1 MPARDLVVIGAS
13 AGGLQALYTILGAL
27 PASLPAAVV
36 AVIHTRSTADV
47 LPQILRRRSSLKV
60 ETATDGAA
68 LVPGTVY
75 VPPADRHVTVSRK
88 GLRVV
93 RGPREN
99 GFRPAID
106 PLFRTAARARG
117 PRVIGVI
124 LSGALDDGSY
134 GLSAIVRSGGVAIV
148 QDPEE
153 AEVSSMPLAALR
165 ETPVQ
170 AVLPVAGIAAAIVQ
184 FCLDA
189 PASESTPMSAPDEPE
204 PQRLNDDIQV
214 AEMEARHGPPTP
226 ISCPACGGALWESA
240 DGGVVRYACH
250 VGHQYAPDSLLAE
263 HGEAVEQAL
272 WTAVRILEQH
282 AELRQR
288 MSARAASAGM
298 SMVAESF
305 ADDSRDYHT
314 QAQAIRRLVFG
325 QHDRI
330 EAEPAAERRRAR
342 AR

>member
-1 MPARDLVVIGAS
+1 MPTRDLVVIGAS
-13 AGGLQALYTILGAL
+13 AGGLQALYAILGAL
-27 PASLPAAVV
+27 PPSLPAAVV
-36 AVIHTRSTADV
+36 AVIHTRSTAGV
-47 LPQILRRRSSLKV
+47 LPQILRRRSGLAI
-60 ETATDGAA
+60 ETATDGAE

-75 VPPADRHVTVSRK
+75 VPPADRHVAVSRK

-106 PLFRTAARARG
+106 PLFRTAARSRG
-117 PRVIGVI
+117 ARVIGVI

-148 QDPEE
+148 QDPDD
-153 AEVSSMPLAALR
+153 AEVASMPLAALR

-170 AVLPVAGIAAAIVQ
+170 AVLPAAEIAAAIVH
-184 FCLDA
+184 FCHDA
-189 PASESTPMSAPDEPE
+189 AASESTPMAVPDEPE
-204 PQRLNDDIQV
+204 PQRPDGDIQV
-214 AEMEARHGPPTP
+214 AHMEARHGPPTP

-240 DGGVVRYACH
+240 ENGVVRYACH

-288 MSARAASAGM
+288 MSARAESAGM

-305 ADDSRDYHT
+305 AEDSRDYHT

-325 QHDRI
+325 QHDRV
-330 EAEPAAERRRAR
+330 EAEPAAARRRAR